1 MNPGNLTFV
10 IISLA
15 IFVLFMSI
23 GIMIFGITVVLQH
36 ASGFSYEECLQ
47 YFDSYLCDEIV
58 PPIPLEAVNWTVP
71 FP

>member
-1 MNPGNLTFV
+1 MNQTFIFI

-15 IFVLFMSI
+15 ILILFMSI
-23 GIMIFGITVVLQH
+23 GIIIFGVTVIIQH
-36 ASGFSYEECLQ
+36 ASGFTYEECLQ

-58 PPIPLEAVNWTVP
+58 PPIPFQIVNWTVP